1 MIKNNEHN
9 NIQENNNN
17 ATSIILLGDNKKC
30 QYLIDEAY
38 DNINLMKKGEYF
50 DKVIGQKGKTS
61 QNLLTL
67 SQNEDYLKIIY
78 YRCCRRTFIIKLED
92 ISSCEIGHSNNFYS
106 KKKFG
111 NYFTIILNNDETY
124 EFYNPTENCSK
135 KWVNSINFL
144 LQKKNRETAPVSNE
158 IKLDKNEIS
167 NIWQKEVI
175 PNWDIYRKYFHYKNK
190 ENYFTKK
197 KSNKKKL
204 DRTKDINENIEI
216 LKSNKEEVLHLWI
229 LGLPPWCRKNLW
241 KLVISNELEIT
252 ETLFQGY
259 IKTIF
264 RETII
269 PNQNINNNKISKSS
283 YNSSLISIS
292 EDIKNNLIKD
302 ITNDIELNYKKYEN
316 IIKAEKKNNFKEDIY
331 IIVRSFCFFRL
342 DVLYTKEITEL
353 SSFIYLNT
361 DNYYDAFRI
370 LCNLVIPSY
379 LFDLIQNDVASIKNY
394 YEFFELLMER
404 YIPLLHNYFQK
415 IKFPIFNLF
424 YKWIKS
430 LFLKSF
436 NYNIC
441 LLIFDNFIIKGK
453 IFIFQVAL
461 AILMI
466 KQKDLINYDVS
477 KLIMTLK
484 KNQLDIEENALFS
497 EIEKLDIREEYNDYF
512 EIYNLGK
519 EKIEL
524 LQDL

>member
-17 ATSIILLGDNKKC
+17 ATSMILLGDNKKC

-316 IIKAEKKNNFKEDIY
+316 IIKAEKK
-331 IIVRSFCFFRL
+331 
-342 DVLYTKEITEL
+342 
-353 SSFIYLNT
+353 
-361 DNYYDAFRI
+361 
-370 LCNLVIPSY
+370 
-379 LFDLIQNDVASIKNY
+379 
-394 YEFFELLMER
+394 
-404 YIPLLHNYFQK
+404 
-415 IKFPIFNLF
+415 
-424 YKWIKS
+424 
-430 LFLKSF
+430 
-436 NYNIC
+436 
-441 LLIFDNFIIKGK
+441 
-453 IFIFQVAL
+453 
-461 AILMI
+461 
-466 KQKDLINYDVS
+466 
-477 KLIMTLK
+477 
-484 KNQLDIEENALFS
+484 
-497 EIEKLDIREEYNDYF
+497 
-512 EIYNLGK
+512 
-519 EKIEL
+519 
-524 LQDL
+524 